1 MKTPLIFTTLA
12 ILFSNA
18 LCAQTNDNDYYSNNI
33 DAAIKNA
40 KNSSSSSQYV
50 GERWYNRTTSRSFDF
65 PKLMNTEMSTKAIN
79 DALDNPYG
87 NLGANPPERL
97 SPLLLNE
104 RKVVTGNKDSN
115 DMDYLTETQPTLV
128 QQDKPAAATKELV
141 YTGYYVEKVEWE
153 SKSFTGAS
161 REIYSESRSRSYL
174 TPEP

>member
-12 ILFSNA
+12 IIFSNA
-18 LCAQTNDNDYYSNNI
+18 LYAQTNDNDYYSNNI

-50 GERWYNRTTSRSFDF
+50 GERWYNRTTSRSFNF

-87 NLGANPPERL
+87 SLATPPERL

-104 RKVVTGNKDSN
+104 HKVVTSNKDSN
-115 DMDYLTETQPTLV
+115 DIDSLVETKPTLV
-128 QQDKPAAATKELV
+128 KPDKPEVATRELV
-141 YTGYYVEKVEWE
+141 YNVYYIKKVEF
-153 SKSFTGAS
+153 KSNSFSGVA
-161 REIYSESRSRSYL
+161 RDIYSESRSRSYL

>member
-18 LCAQTNDNDYYSNNI
+18 LYAQTNDNDYYSNNI
-33 DAAIKNA
+33 DAAIKDA

-87 NLGANPPERL
+87 SLGANPPERL

-104 RKVVTGNKDSN
+104 RKVVTNNKDSN
-115 DMDYLTETQPTLV
+115 DIDYLTETKSTLV
-128 QQDKPAAATKELV
+128 QSDKPSVVTKELV
-141 YTGYYVEKVEWE
+141 YSTYYIEKVEY
-153 SKSFTGAS
+153 KSENFTGTS